1 MKTGFGERVHELRK
15 RIMAVG
21 TPLRDWDEL
30 IEVELPARI
39 TKAVAEAVAD
49 ERERMLA
56 SVAIMFDKGS
66 EQSRDKLFASIR
78 NAIACSELVPPP
90 VPPPEP
96 MTIATMMEKLLAG
109 YPVWKDE
116 CDLRSDLTALV
127 QAARDKGFEEGESK
141 QAILEVQGRDGFLAE
156 SKCRNCGHSLKDSRR
171 HPPPAEKPMTTS
183 SARGR
188 LAVIVHNTYENHR
201 IVEDVVTTL
210 VQDQARRDAERC
222 SKVAMERSESH
233 WRAGCHECR
242 MQICTSAGLE

>member
-56 SVAIMFDKGS
+56 SVAIMFDRGS

-78 NAIACSELVPPP
+78 NAIACSEP
-90 VPPPEP
+90 VPRPEP
-96 MTIATMMEKLLAG
+96 ITIATMMEKLLAG

-127 QAARDKGFEEGESK
+127 QA
-141 QAILEVQGRDGFLAE
+141 
-156 SKCRNCGHSLKDSRR
+156 
-171 HPPPAEKPMTTS
+171 
-183 SARGR
+183 
-188 LAVIVHNTYENHR
+188 
-201 IVEDVVTTL
+201 
-210 VQDQARRDAERC
+210 QARRSADLCMHLSVGHCRED
-222 SKVAMERSESH
+222 
-233 WRAGCHECR
+233 WRAACHECHR
-242 MQICTSAGLE
+242 LILSDAGLE